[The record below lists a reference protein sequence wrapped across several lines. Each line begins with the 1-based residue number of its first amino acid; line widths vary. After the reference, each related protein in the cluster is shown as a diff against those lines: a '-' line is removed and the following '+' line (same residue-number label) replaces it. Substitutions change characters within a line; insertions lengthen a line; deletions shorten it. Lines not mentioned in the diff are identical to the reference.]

1 MRRGWGDRDSRSPML
16 LQNERA
22 GVDPRVPAE
31 KLLEALAE
39 PQKR

>member
-1 MRRGWGDRDSRSPML
+1 VISCPRRGWGDRDSRSPML

-31 KLLEALAE
+31 KLRAVLS
-39 PQKR
+39 